1 MTGGGGCWEVKGR
14 RRMCGE
20 GEEDEKKEE
29 EEEEER

>member
-1 MTGGGGCWEVKGR
+1 MTGGRGCWEVKGR

-20 GEEDEKKEE
+20 GVEEER